1 VQATWPPASKTAD
14 GPGEQHDRQP
24 LWVACEP
31 GLASVAGDIF
41 LFFFSIE
48 FYSRS
53 FSIASANPDF
63 QLSIFNRF
71 QLVVLAPV
79 SHFIVMS
86 SLL

>member
-41 LFFFSIE
+41 LFFFQSSSTVGHFQLPLQILI
-48 FYSRS
+48 FNYP
-53 FSIASANPDF
+53 FSIDF
-63 QLSIFNRF
+63 S
-71 QLVVLAPV
+71 
-79 SHFIVMS
+79 
-86 SLL
+86 